1 MKVVEI
7 AKLNNMPL
15 YSINDLKNK
24 LYMLTEGV
32 SQEEQHEILEYLRT
46 TDFCDTDEYDIDD
59 EYIIPEERLNI
70 TGHYDEQAFLN
81 HIRATD
87 EDGNFINLPREDI

>member
-1 MKVVEI
+1 MTVVEI

-59 EYIIPEERLNI
+59 NYILPEELLSK
-70 TGHYDEQAFLN
+70 TGHYDEQTLLN
-81 HIRATD
+81 HINTTD
-87 EDGNFINLPREDI
+87 EDGNYIHLPIEDI

>member
-1 MKVVEI
+1 MLVVEI

-24 LYMLTEGV
+24 MYMLTEGV

-46 TDFCDTDEYDIDD
+46 TDFCDTDEYDVL
-59 EYIIPEERLNI
+59 PEELLS
-70 TGHYDEQAFLN
+70 TAKHWDEQTFLN
-81 HIRATD
+81 HINTTD
-87 EDGNFINLPREDI
+87 EDGNYIHLPIED

>member
-32 SQEEQHEILEYLRT
+32 SQEEQNEILEYLRT

-70 TGHYDEQAFLN
+70 TSHYDEQAFLN